1 MNGEEFEI
9 KTKSIDITEKWQ
21 IDLNQPNVKKDNEIN
36 DETKGHLAPED
47 INCAKFPEN
56 MSHTALAVATP
67 TAKKAPKPKTEPT
80 HPPSTVMIKAAVK
93 ALKDPKGSSLSA
105 IKKYI
110 NSNYKVNI
118 VKLAPFIKKGIK
130 SLVEKK
136 VLIQVKGKGA
146 SGSFMVAK
154 VTVGQKI

>member
-1 MNGEEFEI
+1 M
-9 KTKSIDITEKWQ
+9 
-21 IDLNQPNVKKDNEIN
+21 
-36 DETKGHLAPED
+36 
-47 INCAKFPEN
+47 
-56 MSHTALAVATP
+56 M
-67 TAKKAPKPKTEPT
+67 APKPKTEPT